1 MATRLHTDR
10 EILRCIYDLYEADY
24 PTKGDPLLP
33 IEVRRVA
40 ERLRCSPDLLFGR
53 LRYDMGTRLRHRIP
67 GDANPAESS
76 IFEVKAGDMTP
87 SVNFPYLSS
96 HLATLEHEEHRGSRT
111 FWLAIAAFAIAICS
125 FAFQIAARAT
135 A

>member
-24 PTKGDPLLP
+24 PAKGDPLLP

-40 ERLRCSPDLLFGR
+40 ERLRCSPELLFGR
-53 LRYDMGTRLRHRIP
+53 LRYDMGTRLRHRNP
-67 GDANPAESS
+67 VDANLTEAS
-76 IFEVKAGDMTP
+76 IFEVEAGDKMHC
-87 SVNFPYLSS
+87 VNFPYLSS
-96 HLATLEHEEHRGSRT
+96 HLATLDHEEHRASRT
-111 FWLAIAAFAIAICS
+111 FWLAIGAFAIAIFS
-125 FAFQIAARAT
+125 FAFQIAARTT